1 LYIAGANT
9 IEGFSYKDLNG
20 EFWRYKYSAN
30 LNYPLSNI
38 EDLGREFSMFASST
52 ATPQLVI
59 IGKNSRLVFSYY
71 GYVVEDDIRAAIE
84 TALKEFGDLQ
94 QIEKLDNVFLNT
106 SELSVDLS
114 QKFISLG
121 GYDISYSADSIS
133 NPGVVNAEIISNVL
147 TLSRGGN
154 TGISEI
160 ELTAATSSDT
170 VKVSFKVMAYPDG
183 SQVVGFEDA
192 ESWSDHFY
200 YLGDAVWQRDQ
211 SYVFEGLYSLRS
223 GDIPAPEIE
232 DAVSWT
238 LARVEFISDR
248 DDTLAFAYKISS
260 QLGSDGFEFCVDGT
274 AIEFPDGKWSGEV
287 DWAFAEIP
295 VKAGKHS
302 IDWDYFKWE
311 YGFAGKDA
319 AWIDLLRIPG
329 ILSGIETGE
338 LSEGFDL
345 ISSYP
350 NPFNSLAVLTFNLRS
365 ESAPVLKV
373 YNLKGELLF
382 EKFTGNMMR
391 GLNTFKIDLNGFDS
405 GTYFCRIKAGGQV
418 LNGKILYLK

>member
-9 IEGFSYKDLNG
+9 VEGFSYKDLNG

-38 EDLGREFSMFASST
+38 EDLGSEFSMFAGSA

-71 GYVVEDDIRAAIE
+71 GYIVEDDIRAAIE
-84 TALKEFGDLQ
+84 SALKEFGDLQ
-94 QIEKLDNVFLNT
+94 QVGKLDNIFLSTN
-106 SELSVDLS
+106 ELSIDLS
-114 QKFISLG
+114 EKFISLG
-121 GYDISYSADSIS
+121 GYEITYSVDSTS
-133 NPGVVNAEIISNVL
+133 NPGVVNADIVSNVL

-160 ELTAATSSDT
+160 ALTAASQADT
-170 VKVSFKVMAYPDG
+170 VKASLKVMTYPDG
-183 SQVVGFEDA
+183 AQVVGFEDA
-192 ESWSDHFY
+192 ENWSYHFY

-211 SYVFEGLYSLRS
+211 STVFDGSYSLKS
-223 GDIPAPEIE
+223 GDIPAPEIV

-238 LARVEFISDR
+238 MARTEFISDR

-260 QLGSDGFEFCVDGT
+260 QLGSDGFEFCLDNTV
-274 AIEFPDGKWSGEV
+274 IEFSDGKWSGEV
-287 DWAFAEIP
+287 DWTFAEYP
-295 VKAGKHS
+295 VKAGKHF

-319 AWIDLLRIPG
+319 AWIDIVRIPG
-329 ILSGIETGE
+329 ILSGIEAGTV
-338 LSEGFDL
+338 SEEYDL

-350 NPFNSLAVLTFNLRS
+350 NPFNSSAVLSFNLRS
-365 ESAPVLKV
+365 DSAPVLTV
-373 YNLKGELLF
+373 FNTKGEFVF
-382 EKFTGNMMR
+382 EKFAGNMKK
-391 GLNTFKIDLNGFDS
+391 GLNTFKIYLNGLES
-405 GTYFCRIKAGGQV
+405 GTYFCRIIAGSQV
-418 LNGKILYLK
+418 INGKILYLK